1 MKYCSLQKVIDLISQ
16 NSGIHIC
23 INDVEGVLYS
33 DILKIESKNK
43 IHSKKFCDIA
53 KSTVKGYDLCIKCK
67 TCANR
72 KAVYEKNEF
81 SGYCPYGLYE
91 FVKPVVIDNV
101 TVCVIYVGNIVI
113 DKEKTI
119 KKIKH
124 AANLTGIDTYKLI
137 NELDKSEYVLDLD
150 KCRDAA
156 TLIDSYI
163 HLLGEKIRRSE
174 EKYEVGCRHKVN
186 ELIEY
191 INYHYDKNISLKQVA
206 KLYFVN
212 EKYLGRVFKSETGY
226 TFHRYLNHVRI
237 NHAIS
242 YLETTEKSILDISL
256 DCGFENVTYFNRCF
270 MKFYGMTP
278 TQYRRRYSSKNTEL
292 L

>member
-23 INDVEGVLYS
+23 INDVEGILYS
-33 DILKIESKNK
+33 DILKIDSNNK
-43 IHSKKFCDIA
+43 IHSKAFCDIA
-53 KSTVKGYDLCIKCK
+53 KSTAKGYNLCISCK

-72 KAVYEKNEF
+72 KAVYEKKEF

-101 TVCVIYVGNIVI
+101 AVCVIYVGNIVI

-124 AANLTGIDTYKLI
+124 TARLTGIDADKLI
-137 NELDKSEYVLDLD
+137 NKLEKSVYASDLD
-150 KCRDAA
+150 NSRDIAV
-156 TLIDSYI
+156 LIDSYI
-163 HLLGEKIRRSE
+163 HLLTEKTRRKE
-174 EKYEVGCRHKVN
+174 EKYEAGCRHKVN

-191 INYHYDKNISLKQVA
+191 INYHYDKSISLKQAA

-226 TFHRYLNHVRI
+226 TFHHYLNHVRI

-242 YLETTEKSILDISL
+242 YLENTDKSILDISL
-256 DCGFENVTYFNRCF
+256 DCGFGNVTYFNRCF

-278 TQYRRRYSSKNTEL
+278 TQYRRRYAKH
-292 L
+292 